1 LAKNKKQNKMIK
13 NKSKL
18 ITQLAICILLTSFA
32 QAQQSVNT
40 SGGNATGSGGTVS
53 YSIGLV
59 VYTTNSGNSGNV
71 AQGVQQAYEIIPV
84 GINENEPKISLSV
97 FPNPIA
103 DNLILQVND
112 VELSTLNFQLC
123 DMQGKQLSKGQI
135 IAKQTQ
141 INTASLSSATYF
153 INVVNQENQKVQ
165 TFKIIKN

>member
-1 LAKNKKQNKMIK
+1 MSKNTTLPKGIKSSPLA
-13 NKSKL
+13 L
-18 ITQLAICILLTSFA
+18 LAAILLWAGYA
-32 QAQQSVNT
+32 QAQQSVNS
-40 SGGNATGSGGTVS
+40 SGGNATGSEGTVS
-53 YSIGLV
+53 YSIGQV
-59 VYTTNSGNSGNV
+59 VYTTNSGNDGSL

-112 VELSTLNFQLC
+112 FEHSTLNFQLC
-123 DMQGKQLSKGQI
+123 DMQGKQISKGQI

-141 INTASLSSATYF
+141 INTTSLSSATYF

>member
-1 LAKNKKQNKMIK
+1 MTKNTTLPKGIKSSRLALF
-13 NKSKL
+13 S
-18 ITQLAICILLTSFA
+18 AGLLCVGFA

-53 YSIGLV
+53 YSIGQV
-59 VYTTNSGNSGNV
+59 VYNTNSGNDGSL

-112 VELSTLNFQLC
+112 FELSTLNFQLC

-135 IAKQTQ
+135 MAKQTQ
-141 INTASLSSATYF
+141 INTSSLSSATYF

>member
-1 LAKNKKQNKMIK
+1 MTKNTTLPIGIKLKNLAM
-13 NKSKL
+13 L
-18 ITQLAICILLTSFA
+18 WAVLLCAGLA
-32 QAQQSVNT
+32 QAQVSVNST
-40 SGGNATGSGGTVS
+40 GGNATGSGGSVS
-53 YSIGLV
+53 YSIGQVL
-59 VYTTNSGNSGNV
+59 YTTNTANEGSL

-84 GINENEPKISLSV
+84 GINQNEPKISLSV

-103 DNLILQVND
+103 DNLILQVN
-112 VELSTLNFQLC
+112 EFEHSTLNFQLC
-123 DMQGKQLSKGQI
+123 DINGKQLSKGQI